1 MALPAGF
8 TASDTIVNYSLAV
21 VITASDTVNLPAM
34 CRAIYVGVTG
44 DITAIMSNGD
54 SVLFKAVPVGIFP
67 IRATRIMA
75 TGTGA
80 ASLIA
85 LY

>member
-1 MALPAGF
+1 MALPTGF

-21 VITASDTVNLPAM
+21 AITASDTVNLPAM

-44 DITAIMSNGD
+44 DITAVMSNGD
-54 SVLFKAVPVGIFP
+54 VVLFKAVPVGIFP
-67 IRATRIMA
+67 IRATRINL

-80 ASLIA
+80 ASLVA